1 MIDRATEVLITRE
14 NLIFVFA
21 VKNFS
26 SKNAEFE
33 NDHSENHMLKIGGFF
48 KEKQE

>member
-33 NDHSENHMLKIGGFF
+33 NDHSENHI
-48 KEKQE
+48 EKC